1 MATVIEP
8 NASSAKAQR
17 TGLVQLRSKYLKHDR
32 ILGPAWVILLRLV
45 SRTAFSR
52 STEVCDLI
60 SIPYVP
66 ATTAQRCLDYLLVMG
81 LVNLASGP
89 GKRFRRVQLSSNT
102 FEDLQALLA
111 SIDDADAL
119 ERRYCAAPPLG
130 MEPL

>member
-8 NASSAKAQR
+8 NASSANAQR
-17 TGLVQLRSKYLKHDR
+17 NGLVQLRTKYLKHDR

-66 ATTAQRCLDYLLVMG
+66 ATTAQRCLDYLLAMG
-81 LVNLASGP
+81 LVNLVSGP
-89 GKRFRRVQLSSNT
+89 GKRFRRVQLSSHT
-102 FEDLQALLA
+102 FEDLQALMT

-119 ERRYCAAPPLG
+119 ERRYCAVPPPDMAPL
-130 MEPL
+130 